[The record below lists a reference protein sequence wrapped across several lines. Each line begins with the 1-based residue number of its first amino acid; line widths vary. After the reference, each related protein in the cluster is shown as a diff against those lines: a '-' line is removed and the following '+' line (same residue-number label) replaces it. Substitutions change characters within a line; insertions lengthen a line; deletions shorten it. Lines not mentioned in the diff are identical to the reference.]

1 MKRQWQNTRNES
13 KIIMVTRLIFKAHT
27 MAQVDSVSVITTPLW
42 LQPFYSPT
50 HSLFGQKRN
59 HISCEYNSHLSI
71 FPIEVCHYTL
81 KHYLSC
87 AHLGCRSFTLIFI
100 IFFFI
105 SMFDCWIRHSDF
117 IGKHNYWSVYNWLFF
132 SVRSDQMGKKD
143 LNRLLNLFYLLIE
156 NIHNNSI
163 TSNNLMQLFFVWL
176 SL

>member
-59 HISCEYNSHLSI
+59 HISCEYNSHFSNWSLPLHTQTLFILCPSRLP
-71 FPIEVCHYTL
+71 FFHSHFHY
-81 KHYLSC
+81 
-87 AHLGCRSFTLIFI
+87 
-100 IFFFI
+100 FFFI

-132 SVRSDQMGKKD
+132 SVRSDQLGKKRSESS
-143 LNRLLNLFYLLIE
+143 LESLLFA
-156 NIHNNSI
+156 HWKHP
-163 TSNNLMQLFFVWL
+163 Q
-176 SL
+176 